1 MRRCAG
7 SRTRRV
13 EEAPVVD
20 GGKAAITIA
29 CSDFGPAETF
39 TGPPAR
45 SPRSATTMRR
55 TTVLAAAA
63 TAVALAALT
72 ACNDTEDKTAAAPAP
87 VTTAAAPA
95 TTSAAPSPTAT
106 ETPAPAVTTP
116 APVVTTPAAPAGDFD
131 PAKAVENA
139 SKEPYAVSVKMITEV
154 GGKAAGITTA
164 RQNLNTAYTGR
175 GEMKIAEA
183 DLVVETVTTADATY
197 TRMGPDEKWTKAPKS
212 ADTVAL
218 DYTVYAKLLLAQ
230 GPSAR
235 KGAETR
241 DGVPTQHLS
250 GHIDLEQIAEI
261 DPRTYRSSKAKGI
274 TGFDFDQWID
284 AQGRTRYVEQGVV
297 SKGAKAV
304 NKVTF
309 TDFGPAETFAAPAG
323 AGAAAAS

>member
-1 MRRCAG
+1 
-7 SRTRRV
+7 
-13 EEAPVVD
+13 
-20 GGKAAITIA
+20 
-29 CSDFGPAETF
+29 
-39 TGPPAR
+39 
-45 SPRSATTMRR
+45 MRR
-55 TTVLAAAA
+55 TTVILAAA

-72 ACNDTEDKTAAAPAP
+72 ACNDTENKNAAATAPA
-87 VTTAAAPA
+87 TTAAAPA

-106 ETPAPAVTTP
+106 GTPTPVVTTP
-116 APVVTTPAAPAGDFD
+116 APVATTPATPAGDFD

-139 SKEPYAVSVKMITEV
+139 SKEPYVVSVKMVTEV
-154 GGKAAGITTA
+154 DGKAAGITTA
-164 RQNLNTAYTGR
+164 RQNLNTVYTGR

-183 DLVVETVTTADATY
+183 GLAVETVTTADATY
-197 TRMGPDEKWTKAPKS
+197 TRMGPDEKWTKAPRS

-218 DYTVYAKLLLAQ
+218 DYTEYAKLLLAQ

-241 DGVPTQHLS
+241 DGVPTQRLS
-250 GHIDLEQIAEI
+250 GHIDLEQIAGI

-284 AQGRTRYVEQGVV
+284 AQGRTRYAEQGVV
-297 SKGAKAV
+297 LKGAKSV

>member
-1 MRRCAG
+1 MRR
-7 SRTRRV
+7 
-13 EEAPVVD
+13 
-20 GGKAAITIA
+20 
-29 CSDFGPAETF
+29 
-39 TGPPAR
+39 
-45 SPRSATTMRR
+45 TTMRR

-63 TAVALAALT
+63 TAVALTALT
-72 ACNDTEDKTAAAPAP
+72 ACNDTEDKNAAAPAP
-87 VTTAAAPA
+87 ATTAAAAPA

-106 ETPAPAVTTP
+106 ETPTPVVTTP
-116 APVVTTPAAPAGDFD
+116 APVATTPAAAAGDFD

-154 GGKAAGITTA
+154 GGKAAGLTTA
-164 RQNLNTAYTGR
+164 RQNLNTVYTGR

-183 DLVVETVTTADATY
+183 GLVVETVTTADATY
-197 TRMGPDEKWTKAPKS
+197 TRMGPDEKWVKAPRS

-218 DYTVYAKLLLAQ
+218 DYTQYAGLLLAQ

-250 GHIDLEQIAEI
+250 GHIDLEQIAKL
-261 DPRTYRSSKAKGI
+261 DPRTYSSSKAKGI

-284 AQGRTRYVEQGVV
+284 AQGRTRYVEQTVTV
-297 SKGAKAV
+297 KGAASV

-309 TDFGPAETFAAPAG
+309 SDFGPAETFAAPTG

>member
-1 MRRCAG
+1 MRR
-7 SRTRRV
+7 
-13 EEAPVVD
+13 
-20 GGKAAITIA
+20 
-29 CSDFGPAETF
+29 
-39 TGPPAR
+39 
-45 SPRSATTMRR
+45 TTMRR

-63 TAVALAALT
+63 TAVALTALT
-72 ACNDTEDKTAAAPAP
+72 ACNDTEDKNAAAPAP
-87 VTTAAAPA
+87 ATTAAAAPA

-106 ETPAPAVTTP
+106 ETPTPVVTTP
-116 APVVTTPAAPAGDFD
+116 APVATTPAAAAGDFD

-154 GGKAAGITTA
+154 GGKAAGLTTA
-164 RQNLNTAYTGR
+164 RQNLNTVYTGR

-183 DLVVETVTTADATY
+183 GLVVETVTTADATY
-197 TRMGPDEKWTKAPKS
+197 TRMGPDEKWVRAPRS

-218 DYTVYAKLLLAQ
+218 DYTQYAGLLLAQ

-250 GHIDLEQIAEI
+250 GHIDLEQIAKL
-261 DPRTYRSSKAKGI
+261 DPRTYSSSKAKGI
-274 TGFDFDQWID
+274 AGFDFDQWID
-284 AQGRTRYVEQGVV
+284 AQGRTRYVEQTVTV
-297 SKGAKAV
+297 KGAASV

-309 TDFGPAETFAAPAG
+309 SDFGPAETFAAPTG